1 MIYWLLTLWLPFL
14 LDIADAK
21 LLVKTQKSEIPPP
34 APASLTVERMR
45 NRANIEE
52 RQARSMGYVWDN
64 FRFSYDVGCQEG
76 SPPGIDYD
84 GIANMTTDGF
94 PCVVW
99 SESDK
104 LDYPDYDLGS
114 HNQCRNPNS
123 EAGGV
128 WCYTEEYDAAGFQWG
143 YCPVPRCPQTFLSVE
158 AKAADWNPP
167 RASTP
172 LPDQFNGTSSWTLCA
187 SFSIDEWSDAE
198 TFVFEAWNLVY
209 SEKHIPGKWVLA
221 YLRICVSEMNAVY
234 IAQISPLMQLQG
246 TKEVVLFPGD
256 WVHACVSKQQIDNT
270 QAKMQLVVGGDL
282 LGELVGISLF
292 GMDPSN
298 FSLFLGE
305 ADDHPKYNQMKH
317 RSKRTNV
324 NMFSSAL
331 PVQRMV
337 GMTKGGGEDECG
349 EAGDLLSWT
358 EVNWEVEN
366 NATMMQLTKDFF
378 GSCRKESSLSV
389 FNLVGKQ
396 HRVEDCMQ
404 QCG

>member
-45 NRANIEE
+45 NGANMEE
-52 RQARSMGYVWDN
+52 RQARMMGVNYVWAN
-64 FRFSYDVGCQEG
+64 FSFSYDVGCQEG

-99 SESDK
+99 SESNR
-104 LDYPDYDLGS
+104 PDYELGN
-114 HNQCRNPNS
+114 HNQCRNPDS
-123 EAGGV
+123 DAGGV
-128 WCYTEEYDAAGFQWG
+128 WCYTEEFDAVGFQWG
-143 YCPVPRCPQTFLSVE
+143 SCPVPRCAQTFLSVE

-172 LPDQFNGTSSWTLCA
+172 LPDQFNETSNWTLCA
-187 SFSIDEWSDAE
+187 SFSIDEWSDAD
-198 TFVFEAWNLVY
+198 TSVFEAWSLVY
-209 SEKHIPGKWVLA
+209 SEKEIPGMWWVLG
-221 YLRICVSEMNAVY
+221 YMRIRVSEMNTVY
-234 IAQISPLMQLQG
+234 IAEISPQMQLQG
-246 TKEVVLFPGD
+246 TKEAVLFPSN
-256 WVHACVSKQQIDNT
+256 WVHACVSKQQIDDT

-282 LGELVGISLF
+282 LEELVGDFLF
-292 GMDPSN
+292 WGYPSN

-305 ADDHPKYNQMKH
+305 AHDHPEYNQYKH

-366 NATMMQLTKDFF
+366 NATMMQLTKDVF

-389 FNLVGKQ
+389 FNLAGK